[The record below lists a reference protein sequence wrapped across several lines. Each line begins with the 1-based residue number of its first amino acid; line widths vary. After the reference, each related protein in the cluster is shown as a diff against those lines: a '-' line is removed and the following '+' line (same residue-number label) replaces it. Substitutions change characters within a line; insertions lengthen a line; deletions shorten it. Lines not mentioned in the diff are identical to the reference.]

1 LPVFCFS
8 SQCKTN
14 LSNLLGWVFQRGR
27 NMLHS
32 RSGNEAIKSLVLVC
46 DFCHRSVES
55 GGILNVYL
63 AVMNRT
69 SELSNAFLGLVV
81 FRCWFW

>member
-1 LPVFCFS
+1 
-8 SQCKTN
+8 
-14 LSNLLGWVFQRGR
+14 
-27 NMLHS
+27 MLHS